1 MNAELAYCLEH
12 FIDDQIRSI
21 DETIQDGKM
30 KEEIECDKIEQKKKK
45 FLVLRKKTHVNQGVH
60 DEDAAAVQRFVS
72 TFVEQ
77 RQQEKSAMSEELRQS
92 RKRLEDLLQKKIIDC
107 CNHIIRLNNLA
118 VPTLHSSDFAIECE
132 LILERFQS
140 QEIFKDNCEKL
151 FAILEQT
158 LQLNVFSNVQK
169 WWNDNYEKYVRKIIR
184 LNKSFTP
191 GVGMNQC
198 ITLTRRDEIIRN
210 ANDVILKIKEDKV
223 KKDEAYKTICKF
235 VREIRSMDEETRK
248 EVSENELITQLN
260 NNETDFA
267 LNYAQKWLK
276 KRDDKRE
283 KSKKEEETCTL
294 TKKTKMKII
303 RFLFSYSDDEMVK
316 ETKVKF
322 QRERIG
328 QESKKL
334 ALAGLLQ
341 RLAIGST
348 ETERFKK
355 KLEKT
360 LEEQK
365 GVDNLPV
372 VTGDIGKP
380 DGRFSLFIRKKKI
393 VDIHSCLKIQLMIC
407 RYHFVC

>member
-1 MNAELAYCLEH
+1 
-12 FIDDQIRSI
+12 
-21 DETIQDGKM
+21 
-30 KEEIECDKIEQKKKK
+30 
-45 FLVLRKKTHVNQGVH
+45 
-60 DEDAAAVQRFVS
+60 
-72 TFVEQ
+72 
-77 RQQEKSAMSEELRQS
+77 
-92 RKRLEDLLQKKIIDC
+92 
-107 CNHIIRLNNLA
+107 
-118 VPTLHSSDFAIECE
+118 
-132 LILERFQS
+132 
-140 QEIFKDNCEKL
+140 
-151 FAILEQT
+151 
-158 LQLNVFSNVQK
+158 
-169 WWNDNYEKYVRKIIR
+169 
-184 LNKSFTP
+184 
-191 GVGMNQC
+191 MNQC

-380 DGRFSLFIRKKKI
+380 DGRFSLFIRKKKLSTFI
-393 VDIHSCLKIQLMIC
+393 LV
-407 RYHFVC
+407 